1 MTADPEDV
9 QKGHS
14 LCCKGSLAE
23 HCPSSSVPVGQC
35 WIRLNACPQLHN
47 LVVPID
53 EVTKK
58 AEAHLPIPPPC
69 FLAVPCLSRL
79 SWSLIFLNSARN
91 DFDGGWPLSL
101 TPIAMQVSNAF
112 FETSMPYAGGSI
124 TCAEDQSFRRLL
136 VLISK
141 RSRGLS
147 SRPSLRIWG
156 TNTRNFGTWGPGQVR
171 RCLRIG
177 SLTPEDFSTD
187 ECKTFYAY
195 PVHR

>member
-35 WIRLNACPQLHN
+35 WICLNACPQLHN

-101 TPIAMQVSNAF
+101 TPIAMQLA
-112 FETSMPYAGGSI
+112 T
-124 TCAEDQSFRRLL
+124 
-136 VLISK
+136 
-141 RSRGLS
+141 LS
-147 SRPSLRIWG
+147 SRRACRMLEVLSLARRTNPSVDSWFSSPSDLGVCQVGLLCVSGAQIPEIWYL
-156 TNTRNFGTWGPGQVR
+156 GPWQSEKVP
-171 RCLRIG
+171 
-177 SLTPEDFSTD
+177 SNWFSDT
-187 ECKTFYAY
+187 
-195 PVHR
+195 